1 MAARLKEQ
9 YNDTIKQE
17 LHDKYKYA
25 NVMQVPKLV
34 KVVVNMGC
42 GDAASEA
49 RLIEMAM
56 DELGTIAGQ
65 RPSAREARK
74 SVSNFKIRE
83 GQRIGC
89 MVTMRG
95 ERMYEFIDRL
105 FNVAMPRIRD
115 FRGVSEKAFDGSN
128 NYTLGLKDQTMFP
141 EINMD
146 KVQVTRGMNV
156 TFVINGADSREESY
170 DLLLKLGM
178 PFQNKNTE
186 DAN

>member
-1 MAARLKEQ
+1 VAARLKEQ
-9 YNDTIKQE
+9 YNGTIRQE
-17 LHDKYKYA
+17 LHDKYKYS
-25 NVMQVPKLV
+25 NVMEVPKLE

-42 GDAASEA
+42 GDAAAEA

-56 DELGTIAGQ
+56 TELGTIAGQ
-65 RPSAREARK
+65 KPSPREARK

-89 MVTMRG
+89 MVTLRG

-105 FNVAMPRIRD
+105 FNIAMPRIRD
-115 FRGVSEKAFDGSN
+115 FRGVSEKAFDNGN
-128 NYTLGLKDQTMFP
+128 NYTLGLKEQTMFP

-146 KVQVTRGMNV
+146 KVQVPRGMNV
-156 TFVINGADSREESY
+156 TFVINGANTREEGY

-178 PFQNKNTE
+178 PFQDKNT
-186 DAN
+186 AGTN